1 MALPDAIFR
10 NAIDLNRYGNKV
22 STDVARRFVDICVR
36 SVQELS
42 VLDRKGLGDSY
53 RAARLRSIV
62 AQMEKSLGGWKKYA
76 NKHVIKELQ
85 GLAKVEAGF
94 IEDQLQ
100 KVIPRGIRKNIQV
113 NGVEISPKFA
123 ENIVSVDPT
132 KIRSRAVGRQL
143 AGFLGETSLSDAIGA
158 NMTLPNGNIVQD
170 AFDKIADGSVQLF
183 RNTVRDGLATGE
195 TTLQIT
201 RRLLGNSKEN
211 DTANILQMSQK
222 GGLLTSP
229 PINQVRT
236 LVRTSINQV
245 ANSAALTVYQANSDI
260 TKKYRYTATLDSRT
274 TTICGA
280 LDGRIFDYEQGPKP
294 PQHFNCR
301 STVVPEIDYENL
313 PFDPPP
319 TARKRATADGP
330 MTAET
335 DYSKWLYMQPQKVK
349 AQILGGRLNPDTKRY
364 EGAFKYFDRLVSNT
378 GDTRQALSKFV
389 RADGGKVSLA
399 QLQKRYG
406 KPDAILARDSIGKKT
421 IAPVKPRKT
430 AKDSYKPT
438 ANPKTAITRGKDIV
452 GGRLAPLDKLKQ
464 GYVKDIGRLDSLR
477 LEHNDLI
484 KEYNKAANNRKYD
497 LLPDLNKREGI
508 LKASIL
514 KQRNKIQAIEVK
526 GKDIMRDI
534 REEAIKTTSISKI
547 ELRRKIRE
555 IKLVGKPSSH
565 AKVRAELEE
574 FGTMFNGAGITGGG
588 KDKFGR
594 AITGVPQQVNKIKI
608 HGTQRAYNSPDR
620 SFSELLVNDT
630 GTDRFGGDY
639 GKGTVFHEMGHSL
652 EGMTEENLSMGVAF
666 RNNRVK
672 SMTPVSAKKLK
683 GSITGGYDTRE
694 KVLAD
699 TFIHPYVGRPYRRTN
714 SLTVNAP
721 STFGPKDVYDE
732 ATEVI
737 SMGAEHFIDEASMF
751 RLYQADPDHFY
762 MMMSLTR
769 TAY

>member
-22 STDVARRFVDICVR
+22 STDVAKRFVDICVR

-42 VLDRKGLGDSY
+42 VLDRRGLGDSY

-183 RNTVRDGLATGE
+183 RTTVQDGLATGE
-195 TTLQIT
+195 TTPQMT

-222 GGLLTSP
+222 GGLLTTP

-274 TTICGA
+274 TAVCGA
-280 LDGRIFDYEQGPKP
+280 LDGRIFDYEKGPKP

-330 MTAET
+330 MSADT
-335 DYSKWLYMQPQKVK
+335 DYASWLYMQPNKIQ
-349 AQILGGRLNPDTKRY
+349 AQVLGGQFNKETNKFEGSFRYFQRLAGRDDPRT
-364 EGAFKYFDRLVSNT
+364 
-378 GDTRQALSKFV
+378 ALAKFV
-389 RADGGKVSLA
+389 RADGSRVTLA
-399 QLQKRYG
+399 QLKSRYG
-406 KPDAILARDSIGKKT
+406 KPDNIPIVRI
-421 IAPVKPRKT
+421 PVAEVAKVAPRKAAALT
-430 AKDSYKPT
+430 YAPT
-438 ANPKTAITRGKDIV
+438 VQPKIAVSRGKDIA
-452 GGRLAPLDKLKQ
+452 GGRLTKLDGYRKDYKKLLRQHTEVREELNGIHGKMNRTKDMAKWRALNETRDPLILRKNKLRADIDRIDKQ
-464 GYVKDIGRLDSLR
+464 GFQEMFELRKEAIAASSITRSEAREAIGKMKFVGFREGR
-477 LEHNDLI
+477 ERI
-484 KEYNKAANNRKYD
+484 KE
-497 LLPDLNKREGI
+497 
-508 LKASIL
+508 
-514 KQRNKIQAIEVK
+514 
-526 GKDIMRDI
+526 
-534 REEAIKTTSISKI
+534 
-547 ELRRKIRE
+547 
-555 IKLVGKPSSH
+555 
-565 AKVRAELEE
+565 ELEE
-574 FGTMFNGAGITGGG
+574 FAVMFNGGGIVKNGRKIKGRPNKISTVRVAN
-588 KDKFGR
+588 GR
-594 AITGVPQQVNKIKI
+594 AHNANQGDGTSLIKVPNKS
-608 HGTQRAYNSPDR
+608 GGY
-620 SFSELLVNDT
+620 
-630 GTDRFGGDY
+630 FGEDDA
-639 GKGTVFHEMGHSL
+639 KATLFHEAAHSL
-652 EGMTEENLSMGVAF
+652 EGQSEKNVAMAVAF
-666 RNNRVK
+666 RNNRAK
-672 SMTPVSAKKLK
+672 SLTPVNPKGLK
-683 GSITGGYDTRE
+683 GTISDGYYLRE
-694 KVLAD
+694 AVIRD
-699 TFIHPYVGRPYRRTN
+699 TFISPYVGRPYRTTGRDITK
-714 SLTVNAP
+714 L
-721 STFGPKDVYDE
+721 PKGVDVGEVYDE

-737 SMGAEHFIDEASMF
+737 SMGAEHFSDPENMF
-751 RLYQADPDHFY
+751 RLYQADPEHFF
-762 MMMSLTR
+762 MILSLTR
-769 TAY
+769 TIY